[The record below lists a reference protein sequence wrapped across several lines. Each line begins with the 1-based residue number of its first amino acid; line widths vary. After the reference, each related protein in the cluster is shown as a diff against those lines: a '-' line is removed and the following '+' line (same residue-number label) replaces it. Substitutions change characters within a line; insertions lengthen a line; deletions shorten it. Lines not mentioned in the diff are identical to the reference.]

1 MADPV
6 AGVGDRGRPA
16 LRRKRVVIFVTV
28 GTQLPFDRLVA
39 AVDQWAASHRR
50 TGDVFA
56 QIGPGSYV
64 PKHIR
69 YEAFVQVDR
78 FSGLV
83 KGAELIV
90 SHAGIGSI
98 VTSLS
103 AGKPIVIMPRRAD
116 LGEHRNDHQVATASK
131 FLNRSGVFVA
141 NDEVELNAVLNNM
154 SRLQNPPPIEPFASP
169 SLISAIRK
177 FIDAA

>member
-1 MADPV
+1 M
-6 AGVGDRGRPA
+6 
-16 LRRKRVVIFVTV
+16 IFVTV

-50 TGDVFA
+50 TVEVFA
-56 QIGPGSYV
+56 QIGPGSYA
-64 PKHIR
+64 PRHIR
-69 YEAFVQVDR
+69 YEAFVPVDR

-83 KGAELIV
+83 KQAELIV

-98 VTSLS
+98 VTAL
-103 AGKPIVIMPRRAD
+103 AEGKPIVIMPRRAD
-116 LGEHRNDHQVATASK
+116 LGEHRNDHQLATASR
-131 FLNRSGVFVA
+131 FLDRSGVCVA
-141 NDEVELNAVLNNM
+141 NDDIELNGVLNEM
-154 SRLQNPPPIEPFASP
+154 SRLQNPPPINPFASP